1 MKLLAGMSAAL
12 LLLFC
17 AHAYAENNANVEKWL
32 RELKVMIEKIVPQ
45 KTATQNTTAVSG
57 VRSTDQRAGDA
68 IYWRGKR
75 ENITEREMSEF
86 KAALEAAELGQKED
100 AIRKFREFLAQHPQ
114 SGLSEDARIT
124 IEKLN
129 KS

>member
-1 MKLLAGMSAAL
+1 MKFLAGVSAAL

-17 AHAYAENNANVEKWL
+17 AHAYAGNNDSVEKWL
-32 RELKVMIEKIVPQ
+32 RELKAMIEKIVPQ

-57 VRSTDQRAGDA
+57 VRSADERAGDA

-75 ENITEREMSEF
+75 ENITESEFSEF
-86 KAALEAAELGQKED
+86 KAALESAERGQKED
-100 AIRKFREFLAQHPQ
+100 AIRKFREFLGRHPQ
-114 SGLSEDARIT
+114 SGLSEDARTT